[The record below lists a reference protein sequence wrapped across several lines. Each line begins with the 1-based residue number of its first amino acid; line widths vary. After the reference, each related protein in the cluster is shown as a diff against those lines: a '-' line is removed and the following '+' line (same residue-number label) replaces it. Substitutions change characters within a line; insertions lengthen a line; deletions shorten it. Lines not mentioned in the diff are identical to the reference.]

1 MCPQVM
7 NTTLFIAKLIEVVSV
22 HAQSAKPS
30 YISLLVRADFLP
42 DPQASFN
49 HDGLFSCS
57 QYPYFQ
63 SFGFCRLNFFT
74 TFLCSLP
81 ALQLL

>member
-1 MCPQVM
+1 MLPQVM
-7 NTTLFIAKLIEVVSV
+7 NTTLFIAKLIEVVSM

-30 YISLLVRADFLP
+30 YISLLVCVDFFQILKLLSIMM
-42 DPQASFN
+42 D
-49 HDGLFSCS
+49 
-57 QYPYFQ
+57 YFLAVNIIHI
-63 SFGFCRLNFFT
+63 FKALAVLNLLT